1 MSSSVTLIDQIS
13 STQAAKEVVVNAN
26 FDATS
31 PAMLWGR
38 RASTTAGL
46 TWGYFGGT
54 YYTSSGANAVANG
67 TVTLTASATNY
78 VYASATTGAV
88 AVNTAGFPAGSIPLY
103 QIVTGASAVNSY
115 TDERSFQPSAVSGAS
130 YANQAANY
138 VFAGPTSGGSAAPTW
153 RQLVGA
159 DLPVFGASGSAHAP
173 GAVPDPGSTSGSTRF
188 LREDGSWAVP
198 AGGGGGSGGM
208 ANPMTADGDLIVG
221 GSDGAPLRLGAG
233 TNGQVL
239 TVVSGQPAWATPT
252 GGGGSSN
259 DPFNFAAANN
269 YNGSGF
275 TISTHNVTGAALT
288 ALASGRGFSI
298 TVPNTVTNSDNTVQA
313 LQNVPTSAA
322 WSVTALLNF
331 NNGGGGSGPAASYSS
346 AQLIITDTTGQLAAF
361 GWDPANNNPYQ
372 GMSYAVWSSI
382 SSFSSRTQ
390 LDVSH
395 PQGVPLWL
403 RVTYT
408 GSGGNFVFYTSVDG
422 ETWVQ
427 RYSVAAS
434 VLGTLAQCGLRV
446 DANNRGG
453 MGSSNEGVALT
464 CFHYAQG

>member
-1 MSSSVTLIDQIS
+1 MSNSTTLIDQIS

-26 FDATS
+26 FDAAS

-115 TDERSFQPSAVSGAS
+115 TDERSFQPSAVSGPS
-130 YANQAANY
+130 YASQEANY
-138 VFAGPTSGGSAAPTW
+138 VFAGPTSGDSAAPTW

-233 TNGQVL
+233 TSGQVL
-239 TVVSGQPAWATPT
+239 TVVSGVPAWAPSS
-252 GGGGSSN
+252 GGGTSSPFGESDTAPALSNFTWVNQGSSAVATQRTGYISLT
-259 DPFNFAAANN
+259 DLVASSGQFRALVMAAPATPYKITARMRGLSYEN
-269 YNGSGF
+269 YHGYGICF
-275 TISTHNVTGAALT
+275 YDSTTGEAVTAGPIAGT
-288 ALASGRGFSI
+288 FQ
-298 TVPNTVTNSDNTVQA
+298 VYQWNS
-313 LQNVPTSAA
+313 PTS
-322 WSVTALLNF
+322 SKT
-331 NNGGGGSGPAASYSS
+331 
-346 AQLIITDTTGQLAAF
+346 QLANLGQAQVDWIRLRDDGTNVYVDISCDGYDF
-361 GWDPANNNPYQ
+361 LNI
-372 GMSYAVWSSI
+372 WSA
-382 SSFSSRTQ
+382 SRTAY
-390 LDVSH
+390 LS
-395 PQGVPLWL
+395 VPGNVGFFALPNSAPALCSLNSWL
-403 RVTYT
+403 Q
-408 GSGGNFVFYTSVDG
+408 S
-422 ETWVQ
+422 
-427 RYSVAAS
+427 
-434 VLGTLAQCGLRV
+434 
-446 DANNRGG
+446 
-453 MGSSNEGVALT
+453 
-464 CFHYAQG
+464 